1 MVLLHTSQGEM
12 GEVGAEGTEG
22 DKGEIGL
29 KGTEGPPGPAGLVG
43 VKVSVPAVRSKC
55 STLPEKKKTLYCMSA
70 YISVHFLPQGPEGK
84 PGLIGERGKPGEKVC
99 QFLR

>member
-12 GEVGAEGTEG
+12 GEAGAEGTEG

-55 STLPEKKKTLYCMSA
+55 STLPEKKRLFTVCPLTSLSTSSHRA
-70 YISVHFLPQGPEGK
+70 R
-84 PGLIGERGKPGEKVC
+84 RGN
-99 QFLR
+99 LD